1 MDTILKTTVDEDQHS
16 KLVEKYRKAKLANEN
31 QHNERSWMVKAHEN
45 ELARKDNQI

>member
-31 QHNERSWMVKAHEN
+31 QHNVIFLLYDKLIE
-45 ELARKDNQI
+45 